1 MEITESTVYWITRM
15 DSIHIFLTVFYILS
29 GVLAAFSFIL
39 FFATFMVCNGIEG
52 KEKEFYSAMKLELK
66 TFFTGIISFIIIFLI
81 SVFIPTTKEMALIK
95 VLPAISNSRFVSEEL
110 PKEAGEIYMLAKEA
124 LKEKLVGEKK

>member
-1 MEITESTVYWITRM
+1 MEITESTIYWITRL
-15 DSIHIFLTVFYILS
+15 DGIHNFLGIL
-29 GVLAAFSFIL
+29 GVITGAPAVLSLIAFCV
-39 FFATFMVCNGIEG
+39 TFMTSEG
-52 KEKEFYSAMKLELK
+52 EEEFHTAMKLELRA
-66 TFFTGIISFIIIFLI
+66 FLI
-81 SVFIPTTKEMALIK
+81 GIVLFVVFSLVSVFIPTTKEMALIK

>member
-1 MEITESTVYWITRM
+1 MEITGSTIYWITRM
-15 DSIHIFLTVFYILS
+15 DGIHDFLIGLCIITSILAVLS
-29 GVLAAFSFIL
+29 LIIL
-39 FFATFMVCNGIEG
+39 FSTFMACEG
-52 KEKEFYSAMKLELK
+52 KEEFHTAIKFELRA
-66 TFFTGIISFIIIFLI
+66 FLI
-81 SVFIPTTKEMALIK
+81 GIVLFVVFFLASVFIPTTKEMALIK

>member
-1 MEITESTVYWITRM
+1 MEITESTIYWITRM
-15 DSIHIFLTVFYILS
+15 DGIHNFLIGLCVITGILA
-29 GVLAAFSFIL
+29 VLILIIL
-39 FFATFMVCNGIEG
+39 FSTFMASEG
-52 KEKEFYSAMKLELK
+52 KEEFHKAMKLELRA
-66 TFFTGIISFIIIFLI
+66 FLI
-81 SVFIPTTKEMALIK
+81 GIALIVVFFLASVFIPTTKEMALIK

>member
-1 MEITESTVYWITRM
+1 M
-15 DSIHIFLTVFYILS
+15 
-29 GVLAAFSFIL
+29 
-39 FFATFMVCNGIEG
+39 FFF
-52 KEKEFYSAMKLELK
+52 
-66 TFFTGIISFIIIFLI
+66 I

>member
-15 DSIHIFLTVFYILS
+15 DSIHIFLSGLCIFFGILI
-29 GVLAAFSFIL
+29 VLSLIV
-39 FFATFMVCNGIEG
+39 FFAIFMICDDITYKKFG
-52 KEKEFYSAMKLELK
+52 
-66 TFFTGIISFIIIFLI
+66 IFLRTFWISSALFIMFFFI

>member
-1 MEITESTVYWITRM
+1 MEITGSTIYWITRM
-15 DSIHIFLTVFYILS
+15 DGIHDFLIGLCIITGILA
-29 GVLAAFSFIL
+29 VLSLIIL
-39 FFATFMVCNGIEG
+39 FSTFMACEG
-52 KEKEFYSAMKLELK
+52 KEEFHTAIKLELRA
-66 TFFTGIISFIIIFLI
+66 FFISIVLFVVFFLA
-81 SVFIPTTKEMALIK
+81 SVFIPTTREMALIK

>member
-1 MEITESTVYWITRM
+1 MEITESTIYWITRL
-15 DSIHIFLTVFYILS
+15 DGIHNFLISLCIITGFLAVLS
-29 GVLAAFSFIL
+29 LITFLS
-39 FFATFMVCNGIEG
+39 TFMASEG
-52 KEKEFYSAMKLELK
+52 EEDFHPAMKFELRACLI
-66 TFFTGIISFIIIFLI
+66 GIVLFVVFSLA

>member
-1 MEITESTVYWITRM
+1 MEITESTIYWITRL
-15 DSIHIFLTVFYILS
+15 DGIHNFLGIL
-29 GVLAAFSFIL
+29 GVITCAPAVLSLIAFCVN
-39 FFATFMVCNGIEG
+39 FMTSEG
-52 KEKEFYSAMKLELK
+52 EEEFHMAMKLELRA
-66 TFFTGIISFIIIFLI
+66 FLI
-81 SVFIPTTKEMALIK
+81 GIVLFVVFSLVSVFIPTTKEMALIK

>member
-1 MEITESTVYWITRM
+1 MEITGSTIYWITRM
-15 DSIHIFLTVFYILS
+15 DGIHDFLIGLCIITGILA
-29 GVLAAFSFIL
+29 VLSLIIL
-39 FFATFMVCNGIEG
+39 FSTFMACEG
-52 KEKEFYSAMKLELK
+52 KEEFHKAMELELRA
-66 TFFTGIISFIIIFLI
+66 FLI
-81 SVFIPTTKEMALIK
+81 GIVLFVVFFLASVFIPTTKEMALIK

>member
-1 MEITESTVYWITRM
+1 MEITESTIYWITRL
-15 DSIHIFLTVFYILS
+15 DGIHNFLGIL
-29 GVLAAFSFIL
+29 GVITCAPAVLSLMAFFVTIMTS
-39 FFATFMVCNGIEG
+39 EG
-52 KEKEFYSAMKLELK
+52 KEEFHPAMKFELRACLI
-66 TFFTGIISFIIIFLI
+66 GIVLFVVFSLV

>member
-1 MEITESTVYWITRM
+1 MEITGSTIYWITRM
-15 DSIHIFLTVFYILS
+15 DGIHDFLIVLCIITGILA
-29 GVLAAFSFIL
+29 VLILITFFS
-39 FFATFMVCNGIEG
+39 TFMVYEG
-52 KEKEFYSAMKLELK
+52 KEEFLPAMKFELRA
-66 TFFTGIISFIIIFLI
+66 FLI
-81 SVFIPTTKEMALIK
+81 GIVLFVVFFLASVFIPTTKEMALIK

>member
-1 MEITESTVYWITRM
+1 MEITGSTIYWITRM
-15 DSIHIFLTVFYILS
+15 DGIHDFLIVLCIITGILA
-29 GVLAAFSFIL
+29 VLSLIIL
-39 FFATFMVCNGIEG
+39 FSTFMVCEG
-52 KEKEFYSAMKLELK
+52 KEEFHKAMKFELRA
-66 TFFTGIISFIIIFLI
+66 FLI
-81 SVFIPTTKEMALIK
+81 GIVLFVVFFLASVFIPTTKEMALIK

>member
-1 MEITESTVYWITRM
+1 MEITGSTIYWITRM
-15 DSIHIFLTVFYILS
+15 DGIHDFLIGLCIITSILAVLS
-29 GVLAAFSFIL
+29 LIIL
-39 FFATFMVCNGIEG
+39 FSTFMACEG
-52 KEKEFYSAMKLELK
+52 KEEFHKAMKLELRACFISIALLVV
-66 TFFTGIISFIIIFLI
+66 FFLA

>member
-1 MEITESTVYWITRM
+1 MEITESTVYWITRL
-15 DSIHIFLTVFYILS
+15 DGIHNFLSILS
-29 GVLAAFSFIL
+29 IITGAPAVLSLIA
-39 FFATFMVCNGIEG
+39 FFATFMISEG
-52 KEKEFYSAMKLELK
+52 EEEFHTAMKLELRA
-66 TFFTGIISFIIIFLI
+66 FLI
-81 SVFIPTTKEMALIK
+81 GIVLFVVFSLVSVFIPTTKEMALIK

>member
-1 MEITESTVYWITRM
+1 MEITGSTIYWITRM
-15 DSIHIFLTVFYILS
+15 DGIHDFLIVLCIITGILA
-29 GVLAAFSFIL
+29 VLILITLFS
-39 FFATFMVCNGIEG
+39 TFMVYEG
-52 KEKEFYSAMKLELK
+52 KEEFQPAMKFELRA
-66 TFFTGIISFIIIFLI
+66 FLI
-81 SVFIPTTKEMALIK
+81 GIVLFVVFFLASVFIPTTKEMALIK

>member
-15 DSIHIFLTVFYILS
+15 DGIHDFLIGLCIITSILVVLS
-29 GVLAAFSFIL
+29 LIIL
-39 FFATFMVCNGIEG
+39 FSTFMASEG
-52 KEKEFYSAMKLELK
+52 EEEFHPAMKFELRACFISIALLVV
-66 TFFTGIISFIIIFLI
+66 FFLA

>member
-1 MEITESTVYWITRM
+1 MEITESTIYWITRM
-15 DSIHIFLTVFYILS
+15 DGIHDFLIGLCIITGILA
-29 GVLAAFSFIL
+29 VLILIIL
-39 FFATFMVCNGIEG
+39 FSTFMVCEG
-52 KEKEFYSAMKLELK
+52 KEEFHKAMELELRA
-66 TFFTGIISFIIIFLI
+66 FFISIVLFVVFFLA

-110 PKEAGEIYMLAKEA
+110 PKEAGEINMLAKEA

>member
-1 MEITESTVYWITRM
+1 MEITESTIYWITRM
-15 DSIHIFLTVFYILS
+15 DGIHDFLIGLCIITGILAI
-29 GVLAAFSFIL
+29 LILITLFS
-39 FFATFMVCNGIEG
+39 TFMVAIEG
-52 KEKEFYSAMKLELK
+52 EEEFHPAMKFELRA
-66 TFFTGIISFIIIFLI
+66 FFIIIALLVVFFLA